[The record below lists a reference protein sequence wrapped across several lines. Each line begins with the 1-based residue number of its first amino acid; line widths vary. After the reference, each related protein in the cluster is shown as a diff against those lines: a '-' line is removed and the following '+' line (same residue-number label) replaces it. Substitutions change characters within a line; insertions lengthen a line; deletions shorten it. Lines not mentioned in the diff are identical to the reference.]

1 MITVDQLA
9 ALSRM
14 KTSPEEP
21 VVSLYLSLDL
31 LRSDRRA
38 HRLVLKELIR
48 SLEEQ
53 VDDRRAKKALARDLD
68 RIVSFLELEIEPR
81 GRGLVVFSCSSRSF
95 WQIHQLP
102 IPLGDQAY
110 VDTTPYVKPLL
121 NAVDQYPRYGVVV
134 VDKEKAR
141 YFVFH
146 LGELIESGEKL
157 DAVPRKHKQG
167 GWSQANFQRHH
178 EAHVLWHL
186 KGTIE
191 ELQRYQS
198 SVGFDRLVVGG
209 TDELVAE
216 LVRLLPRALSGILAG
231 TFTVATSVPSSK
243 VQREVEAIH
252 NRLDQ
257 SRKSRL
263 AEELVVLAKKG
274 GQAVLGVEATVV
286 ALNLGQVW
294 RLAIAES
301 RQVPGSVCSN
311 CHRLAYAEVK
321 NCPLC
326 GSQFSPVRDLV
337 GKMVQAALDQDAKVE
352 VLRDQAAMTLAP
364 HGGVG
369 AFLHR

>member
-1 MITVDQLA
+1 MMTVDQLA
-9 ALSRM
+9 TLSRM
-14 KTSPEEP
+14 RTSPEEP
-21 VVSLYLSLDL
+21 LVSMYLSLDL

-68 RIVSFLELEIEPR
+68 RITTLLELEIDPC
-81 GRGLVVFSCSSRSF
+81 GRGLVVFSCSSRDF
-95 WQIHQLP
+95 WQVHQLP

-141 YFVFH
+141 YFVSH
-146 LGELIESGEKL
+146 LGELVEYGETL

-186 KGTIE
+186 KGVVE
-191 ELQRYQS
+191 KLQRYQS
-198 SVGFDRLVVGG
+198 SVGFDRLVVGAKE
-209 TDELVAE
+209 ELAAE

-231 TFTVATSVPSSK
+231 TFSIASSAPSAK
-243 VQREVEAIH
+243 VQKEVEAIH
-252 NRLDQ
+252 NQLDQ
-257 SRKSRL
+257 SRKRRL
-263 AEELVVLAKKG
+263 AEELVVTAKKG
-274 GQAVLGVEATVV
+274 GPAVLGVEDTLA

-294 RLAIAES
+294 RLAIDES
-301 RQVPGSVCSN
+301 RQMPGSICPD
-311 CHRLAYAEVK
+311 CHRLTSMEIGD
-321 NCPLC
+321 CRLC
-326 GSQFSPVRDLV
+326 GSQPSPVRDLV
-337 GKMVQAALDQDAKVE
+337 GKMVQTALDHDAKVE
-352 VLRDQAAMTLAP
+352 VLREQAAMILAP

-369 AFLHR
+369 AFLRR